1 MKIVLLAFIVVFIGT
16 NSFSQDV
23 IILKDD
29 FKMEVNVIEITTSMI
44 KYKRFD
50 QKDGPIRNVA
60 ISDVKEII
68 YEDGTWD
75 NFENRPSITP
85 PLDGLPEIVLPE
97 RKKKDAFHSPG
108 IFLDLMLGY
117 SQRQFKS
124 QYAILV
130 YNPNQAQ
137 YQYTN
142 YITLSLRFGNK
153 WYIGKREKWRP
164 GIQANW
170 FRIGINLD
178 PQDIGYSIFAGPKNL
193 SIANIGMCNVFKF
206 SDKIGLEANFTTGIN
221 AELDIDYGSLIP
233 GIAISPEVKF
243 RYKNLAIGLNYTRIQ
258 AIEVSSALSN
268 WDILDVSV
276 GFKF

>member
-16 NSFSQDV
+16 SSFSQDV
-23 IILKDD
+23 IILKDN
-29 FKMEVNVIEITTSMI
+29 FKMEVKVIEITTSMV

-50 QKDGPIRNVA
+50 QQDGPLRNVA
-60 ISDVKEII
+60 ISEVKEII

-75 NFENRPSITP
+75 NFEHRTTTVIVEI
-85 PLDGLPEIVLPE
+85 PEIVLPE
-97 RKKKDAFHSPG
+97 GKKKDAFHSPG

-124 QYAILV
+124 QYSIYV

-170 FRIGINLD
+170 FRLGINLD

-193 SIANIGMCNVFKF
+193 SIANVGMCNVFKF

-221 AELDIDYGSLIP
+221 AEFDLNYGSLIP

-258 AIEVSSALSN
+258 AIDAIHALSN
-268 WDILDVSV
+268 WDILDLSV